1 MNEIGSRIGELVNA
15 LGITKVAFAKRISVD
30 QSYVTQLIKGKRS
43 PSERLVESICREFNV
58 SREWLETGEGEMFD
72 VVKAAELDRIAAQ
85 YSKDPT
91 FRAILDVYAKLP
103 DDSRRIFEKMVC
115 DLSDEIRRQRDP
127 AAVTVEELE
136 QNADQTESGLTG
148 TDVQIS

>member
-1 MNEIGSRIGELVNA
+1 MKQRIKEIRKYFKLTQVDFGDRIGV
-15 LGITKVAFAKRISVD
+15 
-30 QSYVTQLIKGKRS
+30 KGNTIAAYEAGARD
-43 PSERLVESICREFNV
+43 PSESVVMTICREFNV

-72 VVKAAELDRIAAQ
+72 TANSAELDRIAAQ

-91 FRAILDVYAKLP
+91 FRAILGVYAKLP
-103 DDSRRIFEKMVC
+103 DESRRIFEKMVI
-115 DLSDEIRRQRDP
+115 DLSAEIQRQRDP

-136 QNADQTESGLTG
+136 QNADQTEAGLTG

>member
-1 MNEIGSRIGELVNA
+1 MGQRIKQIRKYFNLKQVDFGEKIGV
-15 LGITKVAFAKRISVD
+15 
-30 QSYVTQLIKGKRS
+30 KGNTIAAYETGARE
-43 PSERLVESICREFNV
+43 PSESVIMAICREFNV

>member
-1 MNEIGSRIGELVNA
+1 MKQRIKEIRKNLRLTQVEFGERIGLKGNTITTYET
-15 LGITKVAFAKRISVD
+15 GIRE
-30 QSYVTQLIKGKRS
+30 
-43 PSERLVESICREFNV
+43 PSESVIMAICREFNV

>member
-1 MNEIGSRIGELVNA
+1 MKQRIKEIRKYFKLTQVDFGDRIGVKQSTVTAYETGSRE
-15 LGITKVAFAKRISVD
+15 
-30 QSYVTQLIKGKRS
+30 
-43 PSERLVESICREFNV
+43 PSESVIMAICREFNV

-72 VVKAAELDRIAAQ
+72 TANSAELDRIAAQ

-91 FRAILDVYAKLP
+91 FRAILGVYAKLP
-103 DDSRRIFEKMVC
+103 DESRRIFEKMVI
-115 DLSDEIRRQRDP
+115 DLSAEIQRQRDP

-136 QNADQTESGLTG
+136 QNADQTEAGLTG

>member
-1 MNEIGSRIGELVNA
+1 MDQRIKEIRKYFKLNQGEFGERIGVKQSTVTAYETGSRE
-15 LGITKVAFAKRISVD
+15 
-30 QSYVTQLIKGKRS
+30 
-43 PSERLVESICREFNV
+43 PSESVIMAICREFNV

-72 VVKAAELDRIAAQ
+72 TANSAELDRIAAQ

-91 FRAILDVYAKLP
+91 FRAILGVYAKLP
-103 DDSRRIFEKMVC
+103 DESRRIFEKMVI
-115 DLSDEIRRQRDP
+115 DLSAEIQRQRDP

-136 QNADQTESGLTG
+136 QNADQTEAGLTG

>member
-1 MNEIGSRIGELVNA
+1 MNEIGSRINELVNS
-15 LGITKVAFAKRISVD
+15 LGITKVAFAQRISVD
-30 QSYVTQLIKGKRS
+30 QSYITQLIKGKRT
-43 PSERLVESICREFNV
+43 PSERLVASICREFNV

-72 VVKAAELDRIAAQ
+72 TANSAELDRIAAQ

-91 FRAILDVYAKLP
+91 FRAILGVYAKLP
-103 DDSRRIFEKMVC
+103 DESRRIFEKMVI
-115 DLSDEIRRQRDP
+115 DLSAEIQRQRDP

-136 QNADQTESGLTG
+136 QNADQTEAGLTG